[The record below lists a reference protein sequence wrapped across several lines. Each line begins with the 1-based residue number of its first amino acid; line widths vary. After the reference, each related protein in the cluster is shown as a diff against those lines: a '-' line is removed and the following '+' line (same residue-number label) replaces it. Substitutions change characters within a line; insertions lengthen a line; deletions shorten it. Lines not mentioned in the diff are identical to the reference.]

1 MDTQLALMVNGPSK
15 WYENL
20 SRKFKKHQKT
30 WLQQNKSLN
39 PHSRYSDIFKE
50 TIRQYGY
57 FLVFGYV
64 QKPIQKVNYLLHI
77 DQIFSKYPLRH
88 RLSPPDDTAP
98 DFAKYDME
106 QGKCKDAGDYKYVL
120 WLRVV
125 HFETID
131 PMAPD
136 EFTLY
141 KRSNTLNPRYMKAL
155 HFYVEIPDQ
164 FRQLPHFYV
173 EIPDQFRQLPREE
186 QSVLSDLESFQLEE
200 EFFEGKKLERFS
212 NYYERNPQLRSRS
225 IEIHGT
231 TYKACGFDFEKKYGR
246 RGKGFIEVHHL
257 RPVSELKGE
266 TKINPA
272 TDMTVVCP
280 NCHRMIHRDKNKI
293 LSLEDLKALIRH

>member
-1 MDTQLALMVNGPSK
+1 MVNGPSK

-20 SRKFKKHQKT
+20 SRKFKKHQRT

-39 PHSRYSDIFKE
+39 PLSPYSDIFRE

-77 DQIFSKYPLRH
+77 DQIISKYPQHKRI
-88 RLSPPDDTAP
+88 SPPDDTAP
-98 DFAKYDME
+98 DFATYDVE
-106 QGKCKDAGDYKYVL
+106 QGKCRDARDYRYVL

-125 HFETID
+125 HFEKIA
-131 PMAPD
+131 PLAPD
-136 EFTLY
+136 QFISY
-141 KRSNTLNPRYMKAL
+141 SRSVALDPRYMKAL
-155 HFYVEIPDQ
+155 HFYVDVPI
-164 FRQLPHFYV
+164 
-173 EIPDQFRQLPREE
+173 QFRQLPRQE
-186 QSVLSDLESFQLEE
+186 QSVLSDLESLCEEE
-200 EFFEGKKLERFS
+200 EFFEGKKCERFS
-212 NYYERNPQLRSRS
+212 NYYERQPRLRSRS

-231 TYKACGFDFEKKYGR
+231 TCKACGFDFERKYGR
-246 RGKGFIEVHHL
+246 RGKGFIEVHHK

-266 TKINPA
+266 TKIDPA

-293 LSLEDLKALIRH
+293 LSLEELKALIQD